1 MMKENDLI
9 DLLRQVKEILDKHNI
24 EFWLDCGTLLGAVRE
39 GKFLPWEYD
48 IDLGAWRDDFPDN
61 VKKSISNKLCA
72 KNSEVYIFRNYMNI
86 RKRLAV
92 LDINFYHLH
101 NSNAIYPQLKDPI
114 CKFLNYF
121 LHILQAPWNYKV
133 YNEKS
138 RTKRFIRW
146 LMIHFARIIPSL
158 LRKLVAKIVS
168 LIYEKIEFKGNIW
181 EIPGFYFLSLSTIK
195 FYGMEFKVPG
205 KAREYLAYRYG
216 KDWRIPRKNWTTSRD
231 DGAIISSLG

>member
-1 MMKENDLI
+1 MMKGNDLI
-9 DLLRQVKEILDKHNI
+9 DLLRQVKEVLGKHNI

-48 IDLGAWRDDFPDN
+48 IDLGAWYDDFPDN

-72 KNSEVYIFRNYMNI
+72 KNLEVYIFRNYMNI

-121 LHILQAPWNYKV
+121 SHILQAPWNYQV
-133 YNEKS
+133 CNEKS
-138 RTKRFIRW
+138 RTKRFIRYF
-146 LMIHFARIIPSL
+146 MIGFARITPFS
-158 LRKLVAKIVS
+158 LRKQIAQILSRGYGKNRS
-168 LIYEKIEFKGNIW
+168 GNILW
-181 EIPGFYFLSLSTIK
+181 IVPNSYFLDLSTIK
-195 FYGMEFKVPG
+195 FYGMEFKAPA
-205 KAREYLAYRYG
+205 KAREYLTYRYG
-216 KDWRIPRKNWTTSRD
+216 KDWRIPRKNWVTSRD
-231 DGAIISSLG
+231 DGAIINSLG